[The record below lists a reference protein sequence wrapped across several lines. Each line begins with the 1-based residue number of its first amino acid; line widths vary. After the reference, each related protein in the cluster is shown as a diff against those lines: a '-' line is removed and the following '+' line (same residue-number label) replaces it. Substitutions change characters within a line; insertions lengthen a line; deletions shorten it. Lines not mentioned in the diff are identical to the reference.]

1 LLFVSINIINII
13 QGIIIINLPFYEI
26 RCLSS
31 LYFVY
36 LIYKGDCSTQLNI
49 IMILLYMSL
58 NIYCLHFLKIEYNFS
73 EQI

>member
-1 LLFVSINIINII
+1 MMYICVNFVFIFNKSKFIDFIYTLLFVSINIINII

-36 LIYKGDCSTQLNI
+36 LIYKGDFLLN
-49 IMILLYMSL
+49 
-58 NIYCLHFLKIEYNFS
+58 
-73 EQI
+73 